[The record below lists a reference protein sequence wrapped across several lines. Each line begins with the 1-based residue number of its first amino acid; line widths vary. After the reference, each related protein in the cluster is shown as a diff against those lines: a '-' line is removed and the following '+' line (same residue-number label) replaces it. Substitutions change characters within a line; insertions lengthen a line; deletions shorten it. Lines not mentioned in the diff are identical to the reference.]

1 MDTARSKLQ
10 WCILIYSILLC
21 FIMFVVFTFKTKN
34 KYFRYGVPDN
44 NEEPLIIISVKI
56 DDYYKYF
63 GLLLFIA
70 IFRIIKVIVAEIA
83 EPILS
88 FSIYN
93 PDKKYIDNFTKN
105 ELQFYGNTLYFI
117 DSIRYVFTI
126 MLAVTQIDIA
136 LFDAIVGEVTTIF
149 TIRMLLNEKT
159 FKNSEYINIENRDLE
174 ENRDLKENRDLEEKK
189 NLEENKL
196 NIEL

>member
-1 MDTARSKLQ
+1 MDTSRSKLQ

-21 FIMFVVFTFKTKN
+21 FIVFVVFMFQTKN
-34 KYFRYGVPDN
+34 KYFRWGVPDN

-56 DDYYKYF
+56 DDYYKYY

-70 IFRIIKVIVAEIA
+70 IFRTIKVIVTEIA
-83 EPILS
+83 EPILA
-88 FSIYN
+88 FTIYN
-93 PDKKYIDNFTKN
+93 PDKKNIDNFTKN

-136 LFDAIVGEVTTIF
+136 LFDALIGELTTVF

-159 FKNSEYINIENRDLE
+159 FTNSEYINIQNGDLE
-174 ENRDLKENRDLEEKK
+174 TNELD
-189 NLEENKL
+189 
-196 NIEL
+196 IEL

>member
-1 MDTARSKLQ
+1 MDNSRSKLQ

-21 FIMFVVFTFKTKN
+21 FIIFIVFTFQTKN
-34 KYFRYGVPDN
+34 KYFRWGVPDN

-56 DDYYKYF
+56 DDYYKYY

-70 IFRIIKVIVAEIA
+70 IFRIIKVIVTEIA
-83 EPILS
+83 EPILA
-88 FSIYN
+88 FTIYN
-93 PDKKYIDNFTKN
+93 PDKKNIDNFGKN

-136 LFDAIVGEVTTIF
+136 LFDALIGELTTVF

-159 FKNSEYINIENRDLE
+159 FNNSQYVNVDNTELD
-174 ENRDLKENRDLEEKK
+174 
-189 NLEENKL
+189 
-196 NIEL
+196 IEL